1 MPTKDF
7 NPDDYTFYFN
17 GLPLGKMASDDEIEI
32 QHYLGIP
39 PSVRIVKVSQRSDWH
54 ADYLE
59 EQKPPVKELEP
70 EIGFT
75 RISWF
80 EDGRFKV
87 KRVPI
92 VHG

>member
-1 MPTKDF
+1 MNIEDANFRFEIEDGQVYFMGSPLGAIKPELTF
-7 NPDDYTFYFN
+7 IASPRRRSWYADYT
-17 GLPLGKMASDDEIEI
+17 
-32 QHYLGIP
+32 
-39 PSVRIVKVSQRSDWH
+39 
-54 ADYLE
+54 E
-59 EQKPPVKELEP
+59 EQKPPHKELET
-70 EIGFT
+70 ELGFT

>member
-1 MPTKDF
+1 MEVVMNID
-7 NPDDYTFYFN
+7 
-17 GLPLGKMASDDEIEI
+17 GLRQS
-32 QHYLGIP
+32 
-39 PSVRIVKVSQRSDWH
+39 WH
-54 ADYLE
+54 AEYVE
-59 EQKPPVKELEP
+59 EQKPPVKELET
-70 EIGFT
+70 ELGFT

>member
-1 MPTKDF
+1 MVFEYCEEGGELDKYGYKYIGHRF
-7 NPDDYTFYFN
+7 AEYYA
-17 GLPLGKMASDDEIEI
+17 GRK
-32 QHYLGIP
+32 
-39 PSVRIVKVSQRSDWH
+39 IVYGSTSPRRDWH

-59 EQKPPVKELEP
+59 EQKPPVKEIEP
-70 EIGFT
+70 ELGFT

-80 EDGRFKV
+80 DDGRFKV

>member
-1 MPTKDF
+1 MVSENYDDKIDQLRYMIF
-7 NPDDYTFYFN
+7 FARPDMYSN
-17 GLPLGKMASDDEIEI
+17 SASTTA
-32 QHYLGIP
+32 
-39 PSVRIVKVSQRSDWH
+39 RRDWH

-59 EQKPPVKELEP
+59 EQKPPVKEVEP
-70 EIGFT
+70 DLGFT

>member
-1 MPTKDF
+1 MFDIR
-7 NPDDYTFYFN
+7 DGEAYFN
-17 GLPLGKMASDDEIEI
+17 GHSLGKIKMSHTTLSA
-32 QHYLGIP
+32 
-39 PSVRIVKVSQRSDWH
+39 RRDWH

-59 EQKPPVKELEP
+59 EQKPPVKEVEP
-70 EIGFT
+70 ELCFT

-87 KRVPI
+87 KRVPV